1 MFSLNL
7 NDNFLSFYRILIVRK
22 CFYIFCVIFD
32 LIWVSDVGNDFILIN
47 IVGSI
52 FYYINDL
59 CFGVGG
65 KYIVNC
71 ENELMYI
78 DYYVNVKKVLNDLK
92 LNIILI

>member
-22 CFYIFCVIFD
+22 CFYIFCVILD

-59 CFGVGG
+59 CFVVGG

-71 ENELMYI
+71 ENELIYI